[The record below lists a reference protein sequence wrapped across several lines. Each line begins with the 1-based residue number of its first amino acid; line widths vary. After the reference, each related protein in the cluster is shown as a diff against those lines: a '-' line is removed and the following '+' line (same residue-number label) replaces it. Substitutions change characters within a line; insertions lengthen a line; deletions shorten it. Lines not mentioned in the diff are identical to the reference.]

1 MGNKLNP
8 LFFEKFVKP
17 VGDFLIGLGTRFFEA
32 FENIQVEFDKLFG
45 PDKTFAE
52 RFDGFLGLFKEGG
65 IIALVVMAAS
75 LVISLLLI
83 KDHIG
88 GFAGIKDSVDFL
100 WLNSSVYDGGT
111 LEPITFGFG
120 IYIDHVTVMLLFV
133 ASFLCLLINIFSIGY
148 MNTDP
153 INEDTISKL
162 SSSIKI
168 IANGAVGF
176 GNIDIQAA
184 KEKGITVTNTPDV
197 LTDATADIQILLL
210 LGASRKA
217 YEGRIAAETQNW
229 KWSWDFLLGKQMSN
243 KRLGILG
250 MGRIGRAVAKRAKA
264 FGMEIHYHNRSK
276 LSSDLEDGAI
286 YHKDIKS
293 LFEKSE
299 FLSIN
304 CPATPETKNLINK
317 ETLSYL
323 EENTVIGNAARGDVV
338 DDDAMVEALKN
349 GKVFAYGLDVY
360 NGEPKIH
367 PEYLKLKNIFLLPH
381 LGSATKRTRWDMAYR
396 ATKNLED
403 FFWMEGLG
411 PFVLGAYFIT
421 FAVLGINLLFPMIRE
436 KRLRFE
442 LRDKNN
448 ELRSNARFE
457 E

>member
-1 MGNKLNP
+1 MKKILVTRKLLKENENKLSE
-8 LFFEKFVKP
+8 LFEVKLNQ
-17 VGDFLIGLGTRFFEA
+17 D
-32 FENIQVEFDKLFG
+32 DKIYSAQEII
-45 PDKTFAE
+45 DNSKDC
-52 RFDGFLGLFKEGG
+52 DGIL
-65 IIALVVMAAS
+65 
-75 LVISLLLI
+75 
-83 KDHIG
+83 
-88 GFAGIKDSVDFL
+88 
-100 WLNSSVYDGGT
+100 SSV
-111 LEPITFGFG
+111 
-120 IYIDHVTVMLLFV
+120 
-133 ASFLCLLINIFSIGY
+133 
-148 MNTDP
+148 TDP
-153 INEDTISKL
+153 INSDTISKL

-176 GNIDIQAA
+176 GNIDFKAA
-184 KEKGITVTNTPDV
+184 RAKGISVTNTPDV

-250 MGRIGRAVAKRAKA
+250 MGRIGRAVARRAKG

-276 LSSDLEDGAI
+276 LSSDLEEGAI
-286 YHKDIKS
+286 YHKDLKS
-293 LFEKSE
+293 LFAQSE

-304 CPATPETKNLINK
+304 CPATPETIKIINK

-323 EENTVIGNAARGDVV
+323 KDNTVVGNAARGDVV
-338 DDDAMVEALKN
+338 DDDAMVDAIKS

-403 FFWMEGLG
+403 FFLDKK
-411 PFVLGAYFIT
+411 PQDL
-421 FAVLGINLLFPMIRE
+421 IN
-436 KRLRFE
+436 
-442 LRDKNN
+442 
-448 ELRSNARFE
+448 
-457 E
+457 